1 MTRRLAALVV
11 AALTVGQA
19 VPSHAYLKFGFR
31 VGATTVDVKWPGAPI
46 RYFVNERDIPGVTA
60 TDMRAA
66 VGRAAATWQA
76 VPGTTL
82 RFEDQGF
89 TTAAPVGLDGRNTLG
104 FLDRPDLDRVLGATS
119 LLIDASN
126 GTLVEADIFFNT
138 RFTWSVAPQGE
149 SGRVD
154 VESVVLHE
162 LGHFVGLGHS
172 AIGETERLATG
183 GRRVLGSGAVMFPIA
198 LTPGATADRVL
209 QDDDEAGVQDLY
221 APDAANRTSG
231 SVAGRVTKNG
241 RGVYGAHVIAFHAE
255 TGRMVGGFSLNANG
269 DFVIAGLDAGP
280 HILRVEPLDD
290 ADVESFLSGD
300 VDVDFRAAYAP
311 RMAVAPA
318 GGSSGT
324 IGIQVVPK

>member
-104 FLDRPDLDRVLGATS
+104 PTWTACSARPAC
-119 LLIDASN
+119 
-126 GTLVEADIFFNT
+126 
-138 RFTWSVAPQGE
+138 
-149 SGRVD
+149 
-154 VESVVLHE
+154 
-162 LGHFVGLGHS
+162 
-172 AIGETERLATG
+172 
-183 GRRVLGSGAVMFPIA
+183 
-198 LTPGATADRVL
+198 
-209 QDDDEAGVQDLY
+209 
-221 APDAANRTSG
+221 
-231 SVAGRVTKNG
+231 
-241 RGVYGAHVIAFHAE
+241 
-255 TGRMVGGFSLNANG
+255 
-269 DFVIAGLDAGP
+269 
-280 HILRVEPLDD
+280 
-290 ADVESFLSGD
+290 
-300 VDVDFRAAYAP
+300 
-311 RMAVAPA
+311 
-318 GGSSGT
+318 
-324 IGIQVVPK
+324 